1 MKNYPFC
8 ARFTPSDI
16 FYAIGS
22 MLEKIADLIEQEVDI
37 FDVLDAY
44 ASYLELMAFFLR
56 ATLQVYRQKDAEDF
70 SCQLSTVD
78 IFAILTECFDMNCYV
93 KNGSI
98 YMFPD
103 FHLFINQQSSE

>member
-37 FDVLDAY
+37 FDDA
-44 ASYLELMAFFLR
+44 
-56 ATLQVYRQKDAEDF
+56 AE
-70 SCQLSTVD
+70 V
-78 IFAILTECFDMNCYV
+78 
-93 KNGSI
+93 
-98 YMFPD
+98 
-103 FHLFINQQSSE
+103 